1 MKVLMFGWEFP
12 PFSSGGLGTAC
23 QGLTKG
29 LNNHDVKVTF
39 VLPKAPIGAKTDYVK
54 LLAAENIILDNIDI
68 KEIETLLI
76 PYISTETYSERYK
89 KFIRLR
95 ERSPGDF
102 NSTIYGKN
110 LYEEVQRYAKKAEL
124 VARYTDFD
132 IIHAHDWMTYDAGI
146 NAKKVSGKP
155 LVVHVHATEFD
166 RTGGHPN
173 QYVYDIERRGMHEA
187 DSIIAVSQ
195 FTKNKIVEHYGV
207 HPDKVTV
214 VHNAVEFN
222 DNNFNGMEKE
232 QSEKKEKTVLFL
244 GRITLQ
250 KGPEYFLYAA
260 KRVLEKDPNVN
271 FVVAGSGD
279 MENFMINKAAELGIS
294 DKVLFSGFLRGD
306 DIDRAYQ
313 MADVYVMPSISE
325 PFGITPL
332 EAMRN
337 GTPTIISK
345 QSGVSEVVKNSLK
358 VDFWDVN
365 QMANKI
371 YSVLNYNS
379 LKEEI
384 SDYGK
389 EEAYTF
395 SWDIPARKCLNIY
408 NSLTMGG

>member
-1 MKVLMFGWEFP
+1 MK
-12 PFSSGGLGTAC
+12 
-23 QGLTKG
+23 
-29 LNNHDVKVTF
+29 
-39 VLPKAPIGAKTDYVK
+39 
-54 LLAAENIILDNIDI
+54 
-68 KEIETLLI
+68 
-76 PYISTETYSERYK
+76 
-89 KFIRLR
+89 
-95 ERSPGDF
+95 
-102 NSTIYGKN
+102 
-110 LYEEVQRYAKKAEL
+110 
-124 VARYTDFD
+124 
-132 IIHAHDWMTYDAGI
+132 
-146 NAKKVSGKP
+146 
-155 LVVHVHATEFD
+155 
-166 RTGGHPN
+166 
-173 QYVYDIERRGMHEA
+173 
-187 DSIIAVSQ
+187 
-195 FTKNKIVEHYGV
+195 
-207 HPDKVTV
+207 
-214 VHNAVEFN
+214 
-222 DNNFNGMEKE
+222 
-232 QSEKKEKTVLFL
+232 SEKKEKTVLFL